1 MASGRPTM
9 DYAGLKQVFRFEVSR
24 FPYVPEER
32 QRVLRRAYRELE
44 AALRAAVRELE
55 YEWGDPRRIPPRL
68 LRSRLVKI
76 HDALEE
82 IQKEHGLHFSPELRG
97 GLETLCEHIRR
108 LREGIGR
115 GQGGLGP
122 ALKELSLR
130 LEELKRI
137 LGQVH
142 RL

>member
-1 MASGRPTM
+1 M

-24 FPYVPEER
+24 FPFAPEER
-32 QRVLRRAYRELE
+32 RRVLRRAYRELE
-44 AALRAAVRELE
+44 AVLREAVRELE
-55 YEWGDPRRIPPRL
+55 HEWGDPRRIPPRVL
-68 LRSRLVKI
+68 LARLSKI
-76 HDALEE
+76 HDSL
-82 IQKEHGLHFSPELRG
+82 QGVQQEHEVHFSPELRG
-97 GLETLCEHIRR
+97 GLETLCEHVRR